1 MHSDFIEAFLPPPAS
16 LYRSKIPEPAT
27 RLLPPFLSSSFPL
40 EISSRRGEIFLEEDE
55 GGRKR
60 EKGRCTDRE
69 SYIRGRMTVPVAR
82 FRALKLFQRGGPSFY
97 VHHKE
102 RHIAG
107 VTGKRGAS
115 RCSFSRPRI
124 EGSGDSGYTRGFR
137 WLIALMRIYLVA
149 RARDDEKKNV

>member
-1 MHSDFIEAFLPPPAS
+1 MTYMHSDFIEAFLRLPPPS

-27 RLLPPFLSSSFPL
+27 RLLPPFLPSSPL
-40 EISSRRGEIFLEEDE
+40 LSLSRSPRGEIFLEEDE
-55 GGRKR
+55 GEGGGRKR

-82 FRALKLFQRGGPSFY
+82 FRALKLFQRGAPSFY

-124 EGSGDSGYTRGFR
+124 EGSGDSGTHADSVG
-137 WLIALMRIYLVA
+137 
-149 RARDDEKKNV
+149 